1 MLDAQQLFS
10 EKEHR
15 VFFSRAIGPANILA
29 IGNLTKY
36 VSSQIMGCFQ
46 YILNIHDMLF
56 LAITPNRGNI
66 FNSSRTK
73 NGQGSLLPVTTVVP
87 FPASS
92 YSWHVEMHSEKECVV
107 SKSNTCKIVF

>member
-1 MLDAQQLFS
+1 MS
-10 EKEHR
+10 
-15 VFFSRAIGPANILA
+15 
-29 IGNLTKY
+29 
-36 VSSQIMGCFQ
+36 CFQ

-56 LAITPNRGNI
+56 LAIIQNRRNT

-87 FPASS
+87 FPACS
-92 YSWHVEMHSEKECVV
+92 YSWHVEMHNEKESVV